1 MHGGKKVWVE
11 NSPKP
16 LTKLCLRSCLDN
28 LDILDKH
35 LQGDVYI
42 PSNLA
47 EDLMLL
53 ASDWEN
59 RALHLGLLEIFMD
72 NPGKLTVKSLL
83 LTNCPIPDKMLT
95 LQANKLRRLELRNNN
110 PVMGESVWNTIK
122 HNQLVM
128 DTFILDSRRE
138 SEFHATKYLNGTLPN
153 LKHLSIRGD
162 YSVDII
168 GLQLPSLVQ
177 LSAEGIKLRENFIE
191 DYLHLI
197 SLTLHGEHINSKL
210 LNSIQTLTNLQYLNI
225 AFSFSDVLDNPGQS
239 LREIVTNLPNLKRL
253 DISGTSL
260 VTRPDLPTDCDIDG
274 LESRVKN
281 PLEFLGVYFEEDSV
295 YTNISLTN
303 IPAYKVAASDNE
315 ERLLLAGETYLERCD
330 VMVSVVRRLLTMARG
345 NDVKDVRRTIELVI
359 HAMEHHLW
367 KNGQDEEALQILGAA
382 NLFYLVRNMSEN
394 AERESGD
401 LNDPTEKQERGEK
414 DDVVSLSSC
423 NITVKKRI
431 MKTIL
436 NSMEKHQSLT
446 SLIRNGVLALWQFN
460 IPDDPALLYREIIDR
475 FLVIVSSLNGP
486 DEEYVQRSTII
497 LLNRLVCKAEGE
509 EKKYKGGRIVLSM
522 MEVIRR
528 KLEEKLADEVMEVVW
543 SVLWNITDETPA
555 HSLVF
560 LNNGGMNLFL
570 SCKEAFPE
578 QLDLLRNMMG
588 LLGNVAEDKCCRKY
602 LMNSDF
608 IEEFSFL
615 LDSQRDGIE
624 VSYNA
629 AGVISHLACDGP
641 ESWHIEEPERDFVL
655 KRMCRA
661 IKRWPVESDR
671 NINYRSLVPILNLL
685 DCHESPE
692 CQLWA
697 AWAVANLSSYD
708 IHKYAKMAIDEGGED
723 KIKNIKLVLDF
734 FPEPLIEK
742 MRELI
747 NIILG
752 NTHTWRQQLGN
763 LSFA

>member
-110 PVMGESVWNTIK
+110 PVMGESLWNTIK

-191 DYLHLI
+191 DYPHLI
-197 SLTLHGEHINSKL
+197 SLTLHGEHIISKL

-509 EKKYKGGRIVLSM
+509 EKKVQGRQNC
-522 MEVIRR
+522 
-528 KLEEKLADEVMEVVW
+528 VV
-543 SVLWNITDETPA
+543 DD
-555 HSLVF
+555 
-560 LNNGGMNLFL
+560 G
-570 SCKEAFPE
+570 
-578 QLDLLRNMMG
+578 
-588 LLGNVAEDKCCRKY
+588 
-602 LMNSDF
+602 SD
-608 IEEFSFL
+608 
-615 LDSQRDGIE
+615 
-624 VSYNA
+624 
-629 AGVISHLACDGP
+629 
-641 ESWHIEEPERDFVL
+641 
-655 KRMCRA
+655 
-661 IKRWPVESDR
+661 
-671 NINYRSLVPILNLL
+671 
-685 DCHESPE
+685 
-692 CQLWA
+692 
-697 AWAVANLSSYD
+697 
-708 IHKYAKMAIDEGGED
+708 
-723 KIKNIKLVLDF
+723 
-734 FPEPLIEK
+734 
-742 MRELI
+742 
-747 NIILG
+747 
-752 NTHTWRQQLGN
+752 
-763 LSFA
+763 